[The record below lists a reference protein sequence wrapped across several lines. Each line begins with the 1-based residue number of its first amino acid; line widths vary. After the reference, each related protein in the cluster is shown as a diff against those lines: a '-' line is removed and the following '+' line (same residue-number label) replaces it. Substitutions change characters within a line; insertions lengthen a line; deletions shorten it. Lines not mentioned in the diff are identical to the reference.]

1 MAYPSLA
8 LSRRNRRRRWL
19 LIALLLVILA
29 AITALA
35 VRYRTER
42 RGVADYFAVAD
53 EVVATHDAVAAD
65 LADVMAGVT
74 TAERPEVLQRL
85 ANLEAETAQALQD
98 LDEVAVPASVAEAHG
113 YLLVATR
120 LWGRAVGEIDDAF
133 VMVLDQPNDPS
144 GQEMLLV
151 AFDELR
157 VGDEAYAQFVDS
169 LDDLD
174 ADLVT
179 RDFGP
184 VAYAGTAGGNGY
196 DPQLLTL
203 QLLAAYNLGEHHDIS
218 VKATTDPAPVG
229 ERDAVPVVPYS
240 EGFVVQ
246 AVVANEGNSKEEQ
259 IEVTLELI
267 ARNGEED
274 SVILTGTV
282 ESLEPGEASTLAFDS
297 LILRPGGLYE
307 LIVSTAV
314 AEDIEVANDAWQMVF
329 YRNENA

>member
-19 LIALLLVILA
+19 LFALLLVILA

-42 RGVADYFAVAD
+42 RIVADYFAVAD
-53 EVVATHDAVAAD
+53 EVVATHDAVAID

-85 ANLEAETAQALQD
+85 ANLEDETARALQL
-98 LDEVAVPASVAEAHG
+98 LDDVAVPASVAETHG
-113 YLLVATR
+113 YLQVANR

-133 VMVLDQPNDPS
+133 VLVLDQPNDPS
-144 GQEMLLV
+144 GQEKLVV

-157 VGDEAYAQFVDS
+157 VGDEAYAQFLDS
-169 LDDLD
+169 LAGLD
-174 ADLVT
+174 PEVVT
-179 RDFGP
+179 REFGP
-184 VAYAGTAGGNGY
+184 VAYTASANGGGY

-203 QLLAAYNLGEHHDIS
+203 QLLAAYNLGEHHDVS

-240 EGFVVQ
+240 EDFVVQ
-246 AVVANEGNSKEEQ
+246 AVVANEGNSTEEQ

-267 ARNGEED
+267 PSDGGGDA
-274 SVILTGTV
+274 VVLTGTV
-282 ESLEPGEASTLAFDS
+282 ETLEPGEASTLAFDS
-297 LILRPGGLYE
+297 LVLRPGGLYE

-314 AEDIEVANDAWQMVF
+314 PNDIEAGNNAWQMVF
-329 YRNENA
+329 YRNENV